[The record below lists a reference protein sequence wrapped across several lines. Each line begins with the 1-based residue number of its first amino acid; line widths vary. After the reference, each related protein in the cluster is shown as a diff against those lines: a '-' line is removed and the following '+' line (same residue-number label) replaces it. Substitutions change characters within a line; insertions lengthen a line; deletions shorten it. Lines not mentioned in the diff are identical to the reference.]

1 MSTPALD
8 KDLLAILACPETKE
22 PVSLAD
28 AELVSRLNAAIE
40 SGALSSRD
48 GNKIERSLD
57 AALVRQDGKVAY
69 AVRGGIPIM
78 LIDESIQL
86 DQLGASSGDG

>member
-28 AELVSRLNAAIE
+28 ADLVSRLNAAIE
-40 SGALSSRD
+40 AGTLSSRD

-57 AALVRQDGKVAY
+57 AALVRQDGKVVY

-78 LIDESIQL
+78 FIDESIQI
-86 DQLGASSGDG
+86 DQLGESSGDG

>member
-1 MSTPALD
+1 MSTPELD

-28 AELVSRLNAAIE
+28 ADLVSRLNAAIE
-40 SGALSSRD
+40 AGALSSRD
-48 GNKIERSLD
+48 GNKIERTLD
-57 AALVRQDGKVAY
+57 AALLRQDGKVAY

-78 LIDESIQL
+78 LIDESIL
-86 DQLGASSGDG
+86 VDQLGAA

>member
-40 SGALSSRD
+40 AGALSSRD

>member
-1 MSTPALD
+1 MSTPELD

-28 AELVSRLNAAIE
+28 ADLVSRLNAAIE
-40 SGALSSRD
+40 AGGLSSRD
-48 GNKIERSLD
+48 GNKIERPLD
-57 AALVRQDGKVAY
+57 AALLRQDGKVAY

-78 LIDESIQL
+78 LIDESIMV
-86 DQLGASSGDG
+86 DQLGGTPGGA